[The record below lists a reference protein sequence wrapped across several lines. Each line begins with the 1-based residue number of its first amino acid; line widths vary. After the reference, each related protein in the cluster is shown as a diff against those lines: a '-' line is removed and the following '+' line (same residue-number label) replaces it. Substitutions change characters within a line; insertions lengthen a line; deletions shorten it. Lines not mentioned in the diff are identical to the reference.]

1 MNSGYHHDIATF
13 CLKTKQNPARREVA
27 SMEYQRAS
35 NSRQVRGRQRFTWRR
50 SLGGRAGANV

>member
-13 CLKTKQNPARREVA
+13 CLESKQNPARPEVA

-35 NSRQVRGRQRFTWRR
+35 NSPQVRSRQRFTWRR
-50 SLGGRAGANV
+50 SLGRRAGANV